1 MSQSV
6 MVYLFDHM
14 SLLANVHCNEPLVW
28 FKASG
33 FCYTTNTCSSLES
46 FQIFCV
52 VLCHRDPAAL
62 DLHTLQFIDGVHIG
76 VGQLR
81 AMNLGLSWLAP
92 SSLTSTVP
100 AINTA
105 LASSAPCCIQQ
116 GMEPPLLFSCH
127 WGWLTCAHATRASST
142 VLPSGGVKCW

>member
-1 MSQSV
+1 

-14 SLLANVHCNEPLVW
+14 SLLANVHCHEPLVW

-105 LASSAPCCIQQ
+105 LAHLCPCHQ
-116 GMEPPLLFSCH
+116 GQFYCAAQWKCEVLVSLL
-127 WGWLTCAHATRASST
+127 ST
-142 VLPSGGVKCW
+142 VAGEG